1 MKFPKLQKAMSKTA
15 KYQAFDIAPTVAD
28 CKFIIS

>member
-1 MKFPKLQKAMSKTA
+1 MSKTA

-28 CKFIIS
+28 CKFVIS